1 MVIQLSR
8 YGLWGGVAGREKDR
22 ATRKENERKK
32 ERERERVSETDRER
46 ERESD
51 RERPLV
57 HVFLLSIAVC
67 ASVCLH
73 RSAFKVGW
81 IWMDWNGEESSRL
94 EYARMAWIEIERAEY
109 KLEYDGSEMER

>member
-1 MVIQLSR
+1 MLVIQLSR
-8 YGLWGGVAGREKDR
+8 CGLWGGVAGREKDR
-22 ATRKENERKK
+22 ATKKENERKT
-32 ERERERVSETDRER
+32 ERERETDRER

-51 RERPLV
+51 RERHHV
-57 HVFLLSIAVC
+57 HVCLLSIAVC

-109 KLEYDGSEMER
+109 KLEYDGSKMER